1 MNSSCSGK
9 WISSLTWQTGFQHGG
24 SFRDGNGQRGSGA
37 GGLGTRVLRALS
49 CRATPRSPCP
59 RSSVSRGQPEPAPKA
74 FLPVGWSSGCANHSL
89 TRWSLLYRVVEFALL
104 CGGVCFTGWSI
115 GNPSAVG
122 VFAQLPLRGHH
133 GLPTH
138 AHVRGRE
145 LLGGEGGKWEK
156 ALPRKTLAP
165 QLGGA

>member
-104 CGGVCFTGWSI
+104 CGGVCFTLWWTLLYWVKHRKPLSCGCFR
-115 GNPSAVG
+115 SAAPPG
-122 VFAQLPLRGHH
+122 SSWPPHPCARQRERIAG
-133 GLPTH
+133 
-138 AHVRGRE
+138 GRR
-145 LLGGEGGKWEK
+145 W
-156 ALPRKTLAP
+156 
-165 QLGGA
+165 